1 MTTDSSSE
9 EQKEPD
15 THTKSAVETDFK
27 ARFTAQF
34 ADEDAD
40 MAADTCYQYMQ
51 LSV

>member
-15 THTKSAVETDFK
+15 TQTKSANETDFK

-34 ADEDAD
+34 VGEDAE
-40 MAADTCYQYMQ
+40 MAADACYQYM
-51 LSV
+51 